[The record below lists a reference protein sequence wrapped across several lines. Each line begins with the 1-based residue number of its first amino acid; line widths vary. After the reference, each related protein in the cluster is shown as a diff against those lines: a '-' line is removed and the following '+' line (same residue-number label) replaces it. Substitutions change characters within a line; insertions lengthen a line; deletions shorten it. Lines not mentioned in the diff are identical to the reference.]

1 MNICILHSLALA
13 TLRPSLPLPIALK
26 TEAEHIA
33 KEKAQVPSPQ
43 LTGCPAND
51 APPPGGAQE
60 QDEGQDGGP
69 ILAPKNPADIY
80 RVLPPIPKM
89 TLQPRKKCLT
99 LKEYSLRM
107 GKPEDKKLD

>member
-89 TLQPRKKCLT
+89 TLQPRRKCLS
-99 LKEYSLRM
+99 LKEIQARKARILE
-107 GKPEDKKLD
+107 KE